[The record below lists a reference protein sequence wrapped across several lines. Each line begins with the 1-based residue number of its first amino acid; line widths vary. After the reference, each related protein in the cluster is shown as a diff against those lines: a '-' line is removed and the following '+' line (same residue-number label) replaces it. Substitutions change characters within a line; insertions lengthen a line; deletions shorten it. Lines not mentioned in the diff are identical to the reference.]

1 MGNEEFCSGLFFF
14 VFLTRWHL
22 MVIKSGRWSFIYES
36 SLFSPGI
43 GFAFFAAINIH
54 IDNKA
59 KIMPEDNEVIKE
71 RTFPSTNI
79 STGDNH
85 LIAWDIAS
93 NPKTMPDVIK
103 AVFCINISLVK
114 VPFDLICFYRGSLKN
129 CLNHS
134 YFIKAIANSRS
145 TQI

>member
-1 MGNEEFCSGLFFF
+1 
-14 VFLTRWHL
+14 
-22 MVIKSGRWSFIYES
+22 MVIKSGRWFFIYES
-36 SLFSPGI
+36 SLFSLGI
-43 GFAFFAAINIH
+43 GFVFFAAINIH

-85 LIAWDIAS
+85 LIAWEIAS
-93 NPKTMPDVIK
+93 NPKTMPDVIR

-114 VPFDLICFYRGSLKN
+114 V
-129 CLNHS
+129 
-134 YFIKAIANSRS
+134 
-145 TQI
+145 

>member
-1 MGNEEFCSGLFFF
+1 
-14 VFLTRWHL
+14 
-22 MVIKSGRWSFIYES
+22 
-36 SLFSPGI
+36 
-43 GFAFFAAINIH
+43 
-54 IDNKA
+54 
-59 KIMPEDNEVIKE
+59 MPEDNEVIKE
-71 RTFPSTNI
+71 RIFPLTNI

>member
-14 VFLTRWHL
+14 RFFDPMTSYGYQEWKR
-22 MVIKSGRWSFIYES
+22 SFIYES
-36 SLFSPGI
+36 SLFSSGI

-71 RTFPSTNI
+71 RIFPLTNI

-93 NPKTMPDVIK
+93 NPKTMPDVIR
-103 AVFCINISLVK
+103 AVFCINISSVK
-114 VPFDLICFYRGSLKN
+114 VSFDLIC
-129 CLNHS
+129 
-134 YFIKAIANSRS
+134 S
-145 TQI
+145 TGVL

>member
-1 MGNEEFCSGLFFF
+1 
-14 VFLTRWHL
+14 
-22 MVIKSGRWSFIYES
+22 MVLKSGRWSFIYES

-54 IDNKA
+54 TDNKA

-71 RTFPSTNI
+71 RIFPLTNI
-79 STGDNH
+79 STGDSH